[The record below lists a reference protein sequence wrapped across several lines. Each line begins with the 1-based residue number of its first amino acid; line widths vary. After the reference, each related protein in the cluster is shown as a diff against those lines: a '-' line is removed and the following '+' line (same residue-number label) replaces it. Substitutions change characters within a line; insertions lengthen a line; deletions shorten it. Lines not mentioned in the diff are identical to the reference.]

1 MSIYLIDYENVGVKG
16 LKGISSLKE
25 KDKAYILYSV
35 NADNLTFEMHEM
47 MNNSKAEIKCI
58 KADVGTKNALDFQL
72 SSKLGYLVA
81 SNRDEQFY
89 VVSDDSGFDC
99 VVKFWTKDG
108 CKIERVSDLQLRSK
122 EEEQQLLENRIV
134 EMLPQYKDD
143 AKIICKYI
151 EDYKTKQ
158 GFNNA
163 LVKKFESKKAGEIY
177 KAVKPLIADKKGK

>member
-1 MSIYLIDYENVGVKG
+1 MSVFLIDYENVGVKG
-16 LKGISSLKE
+16 LMGISSLNE
-25 KDKAYILYSV
+25 EDKVYLLYSK
-35 NADNLTFEMHEM
+35 NADTLTFEMHEM

-81 SNRDEQFY
+81 ANKKEQFY

-108 CKIERVSDLQLRSK
+108 CKIERVSNLQLRSK
-122 EEEQQLLENRIV
+122 AEEQLLLENKII
-134 EMLPQYKDD
+134 EILPQYKED
-143 AKIICKYI
+143 AKIIEKYI

-163 LVKKFESKKAGEIY
+163 LVKRFESKKAGEIY

>member
-1 MSIYLIDYENVGVKG
+1 MSIFLIDYENVSVKG
-16 LKGISSLKE
+16 LKGINSLKE
-25 KDKAYILYSV
+25 KDKVYILYSV
-35 NADNLTFEMHEM
+35 NADTLTFEMHQM
-47 MNNSKAEIKCI
+47 MNESKADINCI
-58 KADVGTKNALDFQL
+58 KANVGTKNALDFQL

-81 SNRDEQFY
+81 DNKEEQFY

-99 VVKFWTKDG
+99 VIMFWTKEG
-108 CKIERVSDLQLRSK
+108 CKIERVSDLQLRNK
-122 EEEQQLLENRIV
+122 EEEQLLLENKII
-134 EMLPQYKDD
+134 EILPQYKED
-143 AKIICKYI
+143 AKVIGKYI